1 MKADHIGNECQRN
14 SNFPARAAQYHARLV
29 EMLTASSNPE
39 TADWFTN
46 YLKGEIT
53 YRGLKTGMLRG
64 ILAEFH
70 EVTQIDQLPDEV
82 QLGQMRYWLAKPMAE
97 DQLTA
102 ILWLQKWLKLKSSTS
117 EAPTSV
123 GLTLEML
130 EDVFRV
136 RDIHDWSTNDWLC
149 VKVLEIIPEQHSG
162 FIPMLMNWVNADSLW
177 QRRSCLLAFK
187 KCGKRGK
194 YLDEIEVLIDRL
206 LPSEER
212 FVLTAVGW
220 VLSDASRQYM
230 DWAANL
236 FEKYFDRLSHE
247 LIVRHAKYL
256 PNYDDIKRRSR
267 ERKE

>member
-1 MKADHIGNECQRN
+1 
-14 SNFPARAAQYHARLV
+14 
-29 EMLTASSNPE
+29 
-39 TADWFTN
+39 
-46 YLKGEIT
+46 
-53 YRGLKTGMLRG
+53 
-64 ILAEFH
+64 
-70 EVTQIDQLPDEV
+70 
-82 QLGQMRYWLAKPMAE
+82 
-97 DQLTA
+97 
-102 ILWLQKWLKLKSSTS
+102 
-117 EAPTSV
+117 
-123 GLTLEML
+123 
-130 EDVFRV
+130 
-136 RDIHDWSTNDWLC
+136 
-149 VKVLEIIPEQHSG
+149 
-162 FIPMLMNWVNADSLW
+162 MNWVNADSLW

-247 LIVRHAKYL
+247 VIVRHAKYL